1 MARSKVVQLCVVLLL
16 EACAS
21 TRQLSIVEA
30 KSLSERRI
38 AAATDEVYDAT
49 WLALEARGARVIDAD
64 RLAGTFIAT
73 QSAGA
78 TLDVD
83 VAALGAEQRL
93 VITPREP
100 VPGLDWAA
108 LLDDV
113 TDRVRATIRV
123 WHALPEWKFDGRRNV
138 LSVPGYSFQPPADWS
153 WLDYDT
159 SRRRVVVQEKRGRGA
174 VNLTVLAD
182 LERRRTRPSLAD
194 VLQRAVKTML
204 ASRLRLTFPDDV
216 DADEDALG
224 AHGTVRVLDGA
235 TAIDVVWH
243 GVEVPLGDTQV
254 TVLMA
259 CPLAQAAACE
269 PLWAKMFDSQL
280 MR

>member
-1 MARSKVVQLCVVLLL
+1 MVLLL